1 MQNQTVL
8 ILKTNNNMENSGYK
22 KFLDLQQ
29 KDRNIGGYISVDSVP
44 FSHYHKIGV
53 SNEGYPIFFVKC
65 DNSSPSVDINLELIS
80 VLFSQKCS
88 IRESDKGSS
97 DTFTI
102 VLLKTLNRD
111 LQQYFTDV
119 FSIILQQLVSI
130 PTEKALYK
138 EIRKVI
144 DLFSS
149 IHKPAIK
156 SVQGLWTELLVI
168 DSSMNPEYLISS
180 WHINPADKYDFND
193 GKDKLEVKS
202 TSKQQRVHRFSLEQL
217 QSNVGSKLLI
227 ASTIAIET
235 GVGKSI
241 LNLRDQ
247 IFSKVE
253 HIEIQ
258 MRLNEII
265 YKTIGS
271 DYERLGDVFFDY
283 QLAKDSL
290 LFYNASSLP
299 SIPKSAVPIEIT
311 NISFDFDLTNS
322 SPISSDDNLLL
333 ESPLFQN
340 LVI

>member
-1 MQNQTVL
+1 
-8 ILKTNNNMENSGYK
+8 MENSGYK

-29 KDRNIGGYISVDSVP
+29 KDRTSDGYISVNPVP

-53 SNEGYPIFFVKC
+53 SVEGFPIFFVKC
-65 DNSSPSVDINLELIS
+65 DSSVPSIDINLELIS

-97 DTFTI
+97 DIFTI

-119 FSIILQQLVSI
+119 FSIILQQLDSI
-130 PTEKALYK
+130 PTEKELYK

-144 DLFSS
+144 ELFSS
-149 IHKPAIK
+149 IQKPAIK

-168 DSSMNPEYLISS
+168 DSAINPEYLISA
-180 WHINPADKYDFND
+180 WHISPSDKYDFND

-202 TSKQQRVHRFSLEQL
+202 TSKQQRVHRFALEQL
-217 QSNVGSKLLI
+217 HSNFGSRLLI
-227 ASTIAIET
+227 ASTIVIET

-241 LNLRDQ
+241 LNLRDH
-247 IFSKVE
+247 IFSKIE
-253 HIEIQ
+253 HIEVQ

-271 DYERLGDVFFDY
+271 DYEKLGDVFFDY

-290 LFYNASSLP
+290 QFYDASV
-299 SIPKSAVPIEIT
+299 IPAISKSAVPSEIT
-311 NISFDFDLTNS
+311 NVSFDCDITNVPTITSGDQIGGES
-322 SPISSDDNLLL
+322 SLFLNLGL
-333 ESPLFQN
+333 
-340 LVI
+340 